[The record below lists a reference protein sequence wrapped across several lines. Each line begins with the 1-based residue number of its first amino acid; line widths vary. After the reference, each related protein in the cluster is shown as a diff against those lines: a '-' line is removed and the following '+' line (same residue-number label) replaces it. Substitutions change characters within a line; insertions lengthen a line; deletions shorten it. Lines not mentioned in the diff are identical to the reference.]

1 LVTNDPSST
10 TFLDNLNEDTT
21 YMWHY
26 LADKNGIG
34 HQAIDEVADQL
45 AKLIENCPSP
55 QRLRE

>member
-1 LVTNDPSST
+1 MAPRPGDQRP
-10 TFLDNLNEDTT
+10 FKHHILDNLNEDTT

-34 HQAIDEVADQL
+34 HQPIDEVADQL

-55 QRLRE
+55 